1 MKKTAT
7 MMQASAVIVTAVA
20 YLMVNTLPAVTGVL
34 ARQLEFQPSTVGAF
48 GTAEIGGAAVG
59 AFLAILL
66 MRQLSPRA
74 TVTLGLLLLWAANSC
89 YAAIAWSS
97 AAIAWSFAV
106 VALRAVGG
114 IGTGLTVSACNYVFS
129 LKNRERSY
137 AASMLG
143 FMALAALVIPLI
155 PPLADHLGWRS
166 VFVGFALL
174 VLPCFAL
181 SRLFPNTYE
190 HDPAPESPRGPAGA
204 RLVWLGFA
212 SVALFS
218 VGQFA
223 LWTYLERI
231 GSAMGLAETTI
242 ASSLSVATVFGFL
255 SSAIA
260 LAFGQRILR
269 SGLII
274 ACLVINIAGALG
286 TRSSSPWLYAISI
299 SGFYFSLPIYSA
311 VLFGAILRR
320 AGSKCFA
327 AQFTLGLNIGA
338 LGPALGGL
346 LAEQYGY
353 GSVAWFEV
361 ALVALSGALLWFG
374 FMSPKVLRRPS
385 AETAYAAR
393 SSATY

>member
-1 MKKTAT
+1 
-7 MMQASAVIVTAVA
+7 MMQASAVIVIAVA
-20 YLMVNTLPAVTGVL
+20 YLVVNTLPAVTGVL
-34 ARQLEFQPSTVGAF
+34 ARQLAFQPRTVGAF
-48 GTAEIGGAAVG
+48 GTAEIAGTAVG

-66 MRQLSPRA
+66 MRRISPRA
-74 TVTLGLLLLWAANSC
+74 TVTLGLLLLCAANS
-89 YAAIAWSS
+89 AS
-97 AAIAWSFAV
+97 AAIAWSFAL

-114 IGTGLTVSACNYVFS
+114 TGTGLAVSACNYVFS
-129 LKNRERSY
+129 LKNRERNY

-143 FMALAALVIPLI
+143 FMALAAVVISVI
-155 PPLADHLGWRS
+155 PPLADHFGWQA

-181 SRLFPNTYE
+181 SRLFPSTYE
-190 HDPAPESPRGPAGA
+190 HDAAPESPTGPTGQ
-204 RLVWLGFA
+204 RIVWLGFL
-212 SVALFS
+212 SVAFFS

-231 GSAMGLAETTI
+231 GAATGIAEMTI
-242 ASSLSVATVFGFL
+242 ASSLAVSTVFGFL
-255 SSAIA
+255 SSALA
-260 LAFGQRILR
+260 LALGPRILR
-269 SGLII
+269 ITVIL
-274 ACLVINIAGALG
+274 ACLVINVAGALG
-286 TRSSSPWLYAISI
+286 TRSSIPWLYAISV

-320 AGSKCFA
+320 AGSKRFA

-361 ALVALSGALLWFG
+361 ALIALSGALLWFG
-374 FMSPKVLRRPS
+374 FISPKVLGGPS
-385 AETAYAAR
+385 AETTYAAR